1 VKKLAVLFA
10 ALGSLLSPSAAA
22 ENDRSSIV
30 TGVVDAMGPSAI
42 GPLTSQAGPN
52 AGWIGAVTLVAWRSD
67 DGPVEVSPL
76 RIEHPLGH
84 GLPSSDPW
92 MASFRPRMVVKIRI
106 AGEIGKKGLWPFAKF
121 AEYLGEAD
129 DAELMKAADPILNPP
144 DFVDADL
151 GRFVADRHLPDSFN
165 GTATW
170 LGKPVDLTLSA
181 ESRDALPDCAA
192 TAQILLKDAL
202 RWQAEAEKKI
212 VENLYQLWVDEWRPE
227 GTPILS
233 QAAFRA
239 RLTMPA
245 ITIYEGGAFEM
256 EFGDGDLFAGHW
268 ILVPGSLEEGIEDA
282 GLAG

>member
-10 ALGSLLSPSAAA
+10 ALGTLLSPAAA

-30 TGVVDAMGPSAI
+30 TGVVDAMGPSA
-42 GPLTSQAGPN
+42 SKAGQN
-52 AGWIGAVTLVAWRSD
+52 APWIGSVTLVAWRSD
-67 DGPVEVSPL
+67 DGPVDVSPL
-76 RIEHPLGH
+76 RIEHHLGEDSA
-84 GLPSSDPW
+84 LQEKW
-92 MASFRPRMVVKIRI
+92 MKSFRARTVVRVRISGTVGIR
-106 AGEIGKKGLWPFAKF
+106 GLWPFATF
-121 AEYLGEAD
+121 TEYLGEAD

-181 ESRDALPDCAA
+181 ESRDELPDCAA
-192 TAQILLKDAL
+192 TAQILLKDAR

-245 ITIYEGGAFEM
+245 LTIYEDGAFEM
-256 EFGDGDLFAGHW
+256 EFSDGDLFAGHW

>member
-1 VKKLAVLFA
+1 MKKLAVLFA
-10 ALGSLLSPSAAA
+10 ALGSLLSPAAAA
-22 ENDRSSIV
+22 ENDRSSII

-52 AGWIGAVTLVAWRSD
+52 AGWIGAVPLVVWRSD

-151 GRFVADRHLPDSFN
+151 GRFVADLRLPELFN

-170 LGKPVDLTLSA
+170 LGEPVDLTLSTRT
-181 ESRDALPDCAA
+181 RDDLPDCAA
-192 TAQILLKDAL
+192 TAKQLLKDAG
-202 RWQAEAEKKI
+202 RWQTEAEKTI
-212 VENLYQLWVDEWRPE
+212 IDNLYELWVEEWRPKE
-227 GTPILS
+227 APILS
-233 QAAFRA
+233 RRDFAD
-239 RLTMPA
+239 RLTKPA
-245 ITIYEGGAFEM
+245 ITIYEGGEFEM
-256 EFGDGDLFAGHW
+256 EFGDGDLFGGHW